1 MRFASDLL
9 AGFANAYILGD
20 SAYSSRA
27 LGEQLESQRCT
38 VVIPPNP
45 THAGPRVIDKHVY
58 KERCL
63 IENFFQRIKRWRRI
77 AMRFE
82 KLARNYL
89 GFLYL
94 AATLVWLL

>member
-1 MRFASDLL
+1 MRYAGKLL
-9 AGFANAYILGD
+9 EGLCNAYIAGD

-27 LGEQLESQRCT
+27 LAEQLESQGCL
-38 VVIPPNP
+38 VVIPKNP
-45 THAGPRVIDKHVY
+45 THPGPRAIDVHLY
-58 KERCL
+58 KERRL

-82 KLARNYL
+82 KLARNFL

-94 AATLVWLL
+94 AATLVWLF